1 MGAVSVRREGGR
13 GGGRP
18 LRVLLVH
25 ANPFQQVTP
34 VPPYGLE
41 CLKTAV
47 SDLDVEVEI
56 LDPYLVAA
64 DPIDAAARHARER
77 RPDLVGLGLR
87 IVDDCIVIAD
97 PDAETAAAHDITWF
111 MPEIR
116 RLRAA
121 LGEAA
126 PEALFLC
133 GGAAFSAFPGE
144 CLDYLEVERG
154 IVGAGEAPFRL
165 VLERLASGVELG
177 AIPGLVRR
185 GEQDPLGAYQVSFA
199 ARPTLREP
207 LYAPVNSFPVRTRI
221 GCAMQCVYC
230 LTANLGRRH
239 GNGALEV
246 VLDELE
252 QTVAAAAEH
261 GIERPPVFF
270 ADDELNL
277 PDEAHAIAVLQGIV
291 ERGLADKLTWRAY
304 VNPTPFS
311 AELAGLAKKTNG
323 HVTVTVDTA
332 SEEVMR
338 VAQKQFRR
346 RHLDDLVETVARHE
360 LSADLGLLFGL
371 PGETEAT
378 LAETIAFVRSLPPS
392 IEVSYSSGA
401 RVHPHT
407 PLAALA
413 REQPEQVFGAD
424 DPSFFEPVVFSAL
437 GPPRDLARRLRL
449 EFAGL
454 PHVRAAGVGFTTGR
468 QTVARAYRVATGAA
482 PATAWQDVL
491 DEAER
496 PGDHQRTPGESLA
509 AILQIALWHERLDL
523 GASAAK
529 RLYRFRGALPAG
541 VTRRQVRLAR
551 LALGLLT
558 TLDRLKRAGRR
569 GRASRGGR

>member
-1 MGAVSVRREGGR
+1 MAGQ

-47 SDLDVEVEI
+47 SDLNVEVEI
-56 LDPYLVAA
+56 LDPYLVAV
-64 DPIDAAARHARER
+64 DPVEAAARHTRER
-77 RPDLVGLGLR
+77 RPDVIGLGLR
-87 IVDDCIVIAD
+87 IVEDCIVIDD
-97 PDAETAAAHDITWF
+97 PGAETGSAHDITWF

-133 GGAAFSAFPGE
+133 GGAAFSAFPRE

-154 IVGAGEAPFRL
+154 VVGAGEAPFRL
-165 VLERLASGVELG
+165 VLDRLVAGAELG

-185 GEQDPLGAYQVSFA
+185 GDTDALAAYQLSFGL
-199 ARPTLREP
+199 RSTLREP

-221 GCAMQCVYC
+221 GCGMQCVYC

-239 GNGALEV
+239 ANGALEV

-252 QTVAAAAEH
+252 QTVAAAAER
-261 GIERPPVFF
+261 GVARVSVFF
-270 ADDELNL
+270 ADDEFNL
-277 PDEAHAIAVLQGIV
+277 PDERHPIAVLRGIV

-304 VNPTPFS
+304 FNPTPFS
-311 AELAGLAKKTNG
+311 AELAGLVRQTNG
-323 HVTVTVDTA
+323 HVTVTVDSA

-338 VAQKQFRR
+338 RAQKHFRL
-346 RHLDDLVETVARHE
+346 RHLDDLIETVARHDV
-360 LSADLGLLFGL
+360 SADVGLLFGL

-378 LAETIAFVRSLPPS
+378 LAETIGFVRSLPSS
-392 IEVSYSSGA
+392 IDVSYSAGA
-401 RVHPHT
+401 RVYPHT

-413 REQPEQVFGAD
+413 REEPERLFGAG

-437 GPPRDLARRLRL
+437 GSPRDLARRLQR
-449 EFAGL
+449 EFADL
-454 PHVRAAGVGFTTGR
+454 PNVRAAGVGFASGR

-482 PATAWQDVL
+482 PAGTWQDVL
-491 DEAER
+491 DESER
-496 PGDHQRTPGESLA
+496 AGDYQRTPGESLA
-509 AILQIALWHERLDL
+509 AVMQIAVWHGRLDL
-523 GASAAK
+523 GASAAT
-529 RLYRFRGALPAG
+529 RLLRFRGALPDG
-541 VTRRQVRLAR
+541 LTRHRVRLAR
-551 LALGLLT
+551 VALGVLA
-558 TLDRLKRAGRR
+558 TLDRLRRVGR
-569 GRASRGGR
+569 GRDTDRVG

>member
-1 MGAVSVRREGGR
+1 MRREGARAAGR

-47 SDLDVEVEI
+47 SDLHVEVEI

-64 DPIDAAARHARER
+64 DPIEAAARHARER

-87 IVDDCIVIAD
+87 IVEDCIVID
-97 PDAETAAAHDITWF
+97 PGAETEAAQDITWF

-133 GGAAFSAFPGE
+133 GGAAFSAFPRE

-154 IVGAGEAPFRL
+154 VVGAGELPFRL
-165 VLERLASGVELG
+165 VLDRLASDAELG

-185 GEQDPLGAYQVSFA
+185 SDTDALDAYQLSFA
-199 ARPTLREP
+199 GRPTLREP

-221 GCAMQCVYC
+221 GCAMQCAYC

-239 GNGALEV
+239 ENGAVEI
-246 VLDELE
+246 VLDDIE
-252 QTVAAAAEH
+252 QTVAAAV
-261 GIERPPVFF
+261 ERGLAHAPLFF
-270 ADDELNL
+270 ADDEFNL
-277 PDEAHAIAVLQGIV
+277 PDERHSITVLRGIV

-304 VNPTPFS
+304 FNPMPFS
-311 AELAGLAKKTNG
+311 AELAGLVRQTNG
-323 HVTVTVDTA
+323 HVSVTVDSA

-338 VAQKQFRR
+338 RARKQFRR
-346 RHLDDLVETVARHE
+346 RHLDDLIETVLRHE

-378 LAETIAFVRSLPPS
+378 LAETIEFVRSLPPS
-392 IEVSYSSGA
+392 IEVAYSPGA
-401 RVHPHT
+401 RVYPHT

-413 REQPEQVFGAD
+413 REEPERLFGAE

-437 GPPRDLARRLRL
+437 GPPRDLARRLRR
-449 EFAGL
+449 EFADL
-454 PHVRAAGVGFTTGR
+454 PHVRAAGVGFASGR
-468 QTVARAYRVATGAA
+468 RTVARAYRVATGDA
-482 PATAWQDVL
+482 PATTWLDVL

-496 PGDHQRTPGESLA
+496 PGDYQRTPGESLA
-509 AILQIALWHERLDL
+509 AVMQVALWHERLDL
-523 GASAAK
+523 VASATK
-529 RLYRFRGALPAG
+529 RLLRFRGALPDG
-541 VTRRQVRLAR
+541 LTRRQLRIAR

-558 TLDRLKRAGRR
+558 TLDRLKRVGRR
-569 GRASRGGR
+569 GRRS

>member
-1 MGAVSVRREGGR
+1 MRREGARTAGR
-13 GGGRP
+13 GGGRS

-47 SDLDVEVEI
+47 SDLHVEVEI

-64 DPIDAAARHARER
+64 DPIEAAARHARER

-87 IVDDCIVIAD
+87 TVEDCIVIDD
-97 PDAETAAAHDITWF
+97 PEAETEAAEDITWF

-116 RLRAA
+116 RLRSA

-133 GGAAFSAFPGE
+133 GGAAFSAFPRE

-154 IVGAGEAPFRL
+154 VVGAGEVPFRL
-165 VLERLASGVELG
+165 VLDRLASDAELG

-185 GEQDPLGAYQVSFA
+185 GDTDALDAYQLSFA
-199 ARPTLREP
+199 GRPTLREP
-207 LYAPVNSFPVRTRI
+207 LYAPVNSFPVRTRV
-221 GCAMQCVYC
+221 GCAMQCVHC

-239 GNGALEV
+239 ENGALEV

-252 QTVAAAAEH
+252 QTVAAAV
-261 GIERPPVFF
+261 ERGVARAPVFF
-270 ADDELNL
+270 ADDEFNL
-277 PDEAHAIAVLQGIV
+277 PDERHSIAVLRGIV

-304 VNPTPFS
+304 FNPTPFS
-311 AELAGLAKKTNG
+311 AELAGLVRQTNG
-323 HVTVTVDTA
+323 HVSVTVDTA

-338 VAQKQFRR
+338 RAQKQFRP
-346 RHLDDLVETVARHE
+346 RHLDDLVETVLRHE
-360 LSADLGLLFGL
+360 LSADLSLLFGL

-378 LAETIAFVRSLPPS
+378 LAETIEFVRSLPPS

-401 RVHPHT
+401 RVYPHT

-413 REQPEQVFGAD
+413 REEPERLFGAD
-424 DPSFFEPVVFSAL
+424 DPFFFEPVVFSAL
-437 GPPRDLARRLRL
+437 GPPRDLARRLRR
-449 EFAGL
+449 EFADL
-454 PHVRAAGVGFTTGR
+454 PHVRAAGVGFGSGR
-468 QTVARAYRVATGAA
+468 RTVAHAYRVATGAA
-482 PATAWQDVL
+482 PATTWQDVL

-496 PGDHQRTPGESLA
+496 PGDYQRTPGESLA
-509 AILQIALWHERLDL
+509 AVMQVALWHERLDL

-529 RLYRFRGALPAG
+529 RLLRFRGALPDG
-541 VTRRQVRLAR
+541 VTRRRVRLAR

-558 TLDRLKRAGRR
+558 TLDRLKRVGRR
-569 GRASRGGR
+569 GGGG

>member
-1 MGAVSVRREGGR
+1 MRREGARAAVR
-13 GGGRP
+13 GDGKP

-47 SDLDVEVEI
+47 SDLHVEVEI

-64 DPIDAAARHARER
+64 DPIEAAARHARER

-87 IVDDCIVIAD
+87 IVEDCIVID
-97 PDAETAAAHDITWF
+97 DSDAETDAAEDITWF

-116 RLRAA
+116 RLRVA

-133 GGAAFSAFPGE
+133 GGAAFSAFPRE

-154 IVGAGEAPFRL
+154 VVGAGEVPFRL
-165 VLERLASGVELG
+165 VLDRLASGAELG

-185 GEQDPLGAYQVSFA
+185 GDTDALDAYQLSFA
-199 ARPTLREP
+199 GRPTLREP
-207 LYAPVNSFPVRTRI
+207 LYAPVNSFPVRTRV

-239 GNGALEV
+239 ENGALEV

-252 QTVAAAAEH
+252 HTVAAAVER
-261 GIERPPVFF
+261 GIARAPIFF
-270 ADDELNL
+270 ADDEFNL
-277 PDEAHAIAVLQGIV
+277 PDERHSVAVLRGIV

-304 VNPTPFS
+304 FNPTPFS
-311 AELAGLAKKTNG
+311 AELAELVRQTNG
-323 HVTVTVDTA
+323 HVTVTADTA

-338 VAQKQFRR
+338 RAQKPFRLH
-346 RHLDDLVETVARHE
+346 HLDDLIETVLRHE

-378 LAETIAFVRSLPPS
+378 LAATIAFVRSLPPS

-401 RVHPHT
+401 RVYPHT

-413 REQPEQVFGAD
+413 REEPERLHGAD

-437 GPPRDLARRLRL
+437 GPPRDLARRLRR
-449 EFAGL
+449 EFADL
-454 PHVRAAGVGFTTGR
+454 PHVRAAGVGFASGR
-468 QTVARAYRVATGAA
+468 RTVAHAYRVATGAA
-482 PATAWQDVL
+482 PATTWQDVL

-496 PGDHQRTPGESLA
+496 PGDYQRTPGESLA
-509 AILQIALWHERLDL
+509 AVMQVALWHERLDL

-529 RLYRFRGALPAG
+529 RLLRFGGALPDG
-541 VTRRQVRLAR
+541 VTRRRVRLAR

-558 TLDRLKRAGRR
+558 TLDRLKRVGRR
-569 GRASRGGR
+569 GRGS